1 MEKITEV
8 NCETGEVIERDMTPE
23 EEQVLIES
31 ARIEQEQQALRQS
44 AIDKFKILG
53 LTDDEISA
61 IIGSV

>member
-8 NCETGEVIERDMTPE
+8 NCETGEVIERNMTPE

-31 ARIEQEQQALRQS
+31 ARIEQEQQDLRQS
-44 AIDKFKILG
+44 AIAKFKILG

>member
-23 EEQVLIES
+23 EEQVLVES